1 MIARRLLS
9 VPVFAAATFGVLWAP
24 AHADDAA
31 CQAVLQAVLKQTAAP
46 VHQKV
51 TIESAAAP
59 GKPMQNEMIRLG
71 DTLYLQAR
79 GQWMARPYD
88 AAKAAEDARQ
98 AMTKG
103 EHSCTRVRS
112 EAVDGQPAELY
123 SVKGRTATGGS
134 DSQIWISTASGL
146 PLRQT
151 VAMLEQGTVKLKH
164 EVRSDYTNV
173 RAPAG
178 VSR

>member
-9 VPVFAAATFGVLWAP
+9 VPLFAVALGVISAP
-24 AHADDAA
+24 ARADDAA
-31 CQAVLQAVLKQTAAP
+31 CQAVLQAVLKQAAVP

-51 TIESAAAP
+51 TIESATAP

-71 DTLYLQAR
+71 DTLYMQAR
-79 GQWMARPYD
+79 GQWKPRPYD
-88 AAKAAEDARQ
+88 AAKAADDARQ

-112 EAVDGQPAELY
+112 EAVDGQPAVLY
-123 SVKGRTATGGS
+123 GVQSKTATGGS

-151 VAMLEQGTVKLKH
+151 VTMLEQGTVKLKH
-164 EVRSDYTNV
+164 EVRSSYTNV

>member
-1 MIARRLLS
+1 MIAARLLS
-9 VPVFAAATFGVLWAP
+9 VAVFAVALDVIGAP
-24 AHADDAA
+24 ARANDAA

-46 VHQKV
+46 VHQKI
-51 TIESAAAP
+51 TIETAAAP
-59 GKPMQNEMIRLG
+59 DKPMHNEMIRLG
-71 DTLYLQAR
+71 DTLYMQAR

-88 AAKAAEDARQ
+88 AAKAGDDARQ

-112 EAVDGQPAELY
+112 EAVDGQSAELY
-123 SVKGRTATGGS
+123 RVQSKTAAGGS
-134 DSQIWISTASGL
+134 DTQIWISTASGL

>member
-1 MIARRLLS
+1 M
-9 VPVFAAATFGVLWAP
+9 WAP
-24 AHADDAA
+24 ARADDAA
-31 CQAVLQAVLKQTAAP
+31 CQAVLQAVLKQAAAP

-59 GKPMQNEMIRLG
+59 DKPMHNEMIRLG
-71 DTLYLQAR
+71 DTLYMQAR

-88 AAKAAEDARQ
+88 AAKAADDARQ

-123 SVKGRTATGGS
+123 RVQSKTATG
-134 DSQIWISTASGL
+134 
-146 PLRQT
+146 RQRY
-151 VAMLEQGTVKLKH
+151 ADLDLDR
-164 EVRSDYTNV
+164 VRPAAAPDRQPCWS
-173 RAPAG
+173 RAR
-178 VSR
+178 SS

>member
-9 VPVFAAATFGVLWAP
+9 VPVSAAATFGILWAP

-51 TIESAAAP
+51 TIETAAAP
-59 GKPMQNEMIRLG
+59 DKPMQNEMIRLG
-71 DTLYLQAR
+71 DTLYMQSR

-88 AAKAAEDARQ
+88 AAKAADDARQ
-98 AMTKG
+98 ATTKG

-123 SVKGRTATGGS
+123 RVQSKTATGGS
-134 DSQIWISTASGL
+134 DTQIWISTASGL

-151 VAMLEQGTVKLKH
+151 VAMLEQGAVKLKH

>member
-1 MIARRLLS
+1 MGLS
-9 VPVFAAATFGVLWAP
+9 AQ
-24 AHADDAA
+24 ADDAA
-31 CQAVLQAVLKQTAAP
+31 CQAVLHAVLKQTAAP

-51 TIESAAAP
+51 TIETAAAP
-59 GKPMQNEMIRLG
+59 DKPMHNEMIRLG
-71 DTLYLQAR
+71 GTLYVQSR

-88 AAKAAEDARQ
+88 AAKAADDARQ
-98 AMTKG
+98 AMTRG

-112 EAVDGQPAELY
+112 EAVDGKPAELY
-123 SVKGRTATGGS
+123 RVQSRTATGGS
-134 DSQIWISTASGL
+134 DTQIWISTASGL

-164 EVRSDYTNV
+164 EVRSDYANV

>member
-1 MIARRLLS
+1 MIAGRLLS
-9 VPVFAAATFGVLWAP
+9 VALFVIACGVAR
-24 AHADDAA
+24 AGARADDAA
-31 CQAVLQAVLKQTAAP
+31 CQTVLQAVLKQTAAP
-46 VHQKV
+46 VHQRV
-51 TIESAAAP
+51 TIETAAAP
-59 GKPMQNEMIRLG
+59 DKPVHNEMIRLG
-71 DTLYLQAR
+71 DTLYMQMR

-88 AAKAAEDARQ
+88 AAKAAEDARR

-112 EAVDGQPAELY
+112 EAVDGLPAELY
-123 SVKGRTATGGS
+123 RVQSKTATGGS
-134 DSQIWISTASGL
+134 DSQIWISIASGL

-151 VAMLEQGTVKLKH
+151 VTMLEQGTVKLKH
-164 EVRSDYTNV
+164 EVRSDYSNV

>member
-1 MIARRLLS
+1 MIAARLPS
-9 VPVFAAATFGVLWAP
+9 VAVVAAAFCVAGAG
-24 AHADDAA
+24 ARADDAA

-51 TIESAAAP
+51 TIETAAAP
-59 GKPMQNEMIRLG
+59 DKPMHNEMIRLG
-71 DTLYLQAR
+71 DTLYMQVR

-103 EHSCTRVRS
+103 EHNCTRVRS

-123 SVKGRTATGGS
+123 RVQSKTATGGS

-151 VAMLEQGTVKLKH
+151 VTMLEQGTVKLKH
-164 EVRSDYTNV
+164 EVRSDYANI

-178 VSR
+178 VAR

>member
-1 MIARRLLS
+1 MIAGRLLS
-9 VPVFAAATFGVLWAP
+9 LPVFTAALAVLWAP
-24 AHADDAA
+24 ARGDDAA

-59 GKPMQNEMIRLG
+59 DKTMHNEMIRLG
-71 DTLYLQAR
+71 GTLYMQSR

-88 AAKAAEDARQ
+88 AAKAADDARQ
-98 AMTKG
+98 AMTRG
-103 EHSCTRVRS
+103 EHTCTRVRS

-123 SVKGRTATGGS
+123 RVQSKTATGGS
-134 DSQIWISTASGL
+134 DTQIWISTASGL

-164 EVRSDYTNV
+164 ETRSDYTNV
-173 RAPAG
+173 RVPAG

>member
-1 MIARRLLS
+1 MIAARLPS
-9 VPVFAAATFGVLWAP
+9 VAVFAAAFCVVGAG
-24 AHADDAA
+24 ARADDAA

-51 TIESAAAP
+51 TIETAAAP
-59 GKPMQNEMIRLG
+59 DKPMHNEMIRLG
-71 DTLYLQAR
+71 DTLFMQVR

-88 AAKAAEDARQ
+88 AAKAADDARQ
-98 AMTKG
+98 AMIKG

-123 SVKGRTATGGS
+123 RVQSKTATGGS

-151 VAMLEQGTVKLKH
+151 ITMLEQGTVKLKH

>member
-1 MIARRLLS
+1 MIAGRLPS
-9 VPVFAAATFGVLWAP
+9 VALFVIACSVAGVGAR
-24 AHADDAA
+24 ADDAA

-51 TIESAAAP
+51 TIETAAAP
-59 GKPMQNEMIRLG
+59 DKPMQNEMIRLG
-71 DTLYLQAR
+71 DTLYMQMR

-123 SVKGRTATGGS
+123 RVQSKTATGGS

-146 PLRQT
+146 PLRQAVT
-151 VAMLEQGTVKLKH
+151 MLEQGTVKLKH
-164 EVRSDYTNV
+164 EVRSDYANV

>member
-1 MIARRLLS
+1 MIARRLVS
-9 VPVFAAATFGVLWAP
+9 VPLFATVLAIMAAPGR
-24 AHADDAA
+24 ADDAA
-31 CQAVLQAVLKQTAAP
+31 CQAVLQAVLKQTSAP

-51 TIESAAAP
+51 TIETAAAP
-59 GKPMQNEMIRLG
+59 DKPMHNEMIRLG
-71 DTLYLQAR
+71 DTLYMPAR

-88 AAKAAEDARQ
+88 AAKAADDARQ

-123 SVKGRTATGGS
+123 RVQSKTATGGS
-134 DSQIWISTASGL
+134 DTQIWISTATGL

-164 EVRSDYTNV
+164 EVRSDYANV

-178 VSR
+178 ISR

>member
-1 MIARRLLS
+1 MIAGRLPS
-9 VPVFAAATFGVLWAP
+9 VALFVIACGAAGAGAR
-24 AHADDAA
+24 ADDAA

-51 TIESAAAP
+51 TIETAAAP
-59 GKPMQNEMIRLG
+59 DKPMQNEMIRLG
-71 DTLYLQAR
+71 DTFYMQVR

-88 AAKAAEDARQ
+88 AAKAADDARQ

-103 EHSCTRVRS
+103 EHSCTRVRN

-123 SVKGRTATGGS
+123 RVQSKTATGGS

-151 VAMLEQGTVKLKH
+151 VAMMEQGTVKLKH
-164 EVRSDYTNV
+164 EVRSNYANV

>member
-1 MIARRLLS
+1 MIAARLPS
-9 VPVFAAATFGVLWAP
+9 VAVVAAAFCVAGAG
-24 AHADDAA
+24 ARADDAA

-51 TIESAAAP
+51 TIETAAAP
-59 GKPMQNEMIRLG
+59 DKPMHNEMIRLG
-71 DTLYLQAR
+71 DTLYMQAR

-88 AAKAAEDARQ
+88 AAKAADDARQ

-112 EAVDGQPAELY
+112 EAIDGQPAELY
-123 SVKGRTATGGS
+123 RVQSKTATGGS
-134 DSQIWISTASGL
+134 DTQIWISTASGL

-151 VAMLEQGTVKLKH
+151 VTMLEQGTVKLKH
-164 EVRSDYTNV
+164 EVRSDYANI

-178 VSR
+178 VAR

>member
-1 MIARRLLS
+1 MIAARLLS
-9 VPVFAAATFGVLWAP
+9 VPVFLAASCALWAS
-24 AHADDAA
+24 ARADDAA
-31 CQAVLQAVLKQTAAP
+31 CQAVLQAVLKQTAVP

-59 GKPMQNEMIRLG
+59 GKPIQSEVIHVG
-71 DTLYLQAR
+71 DTLYMQVR

-88 AAKAAEDARQ
+88 AAKAADDARQ

-103 EHSCTRVRS
+103 EHDCTRAGS

-123 SVKGRTATGGS
+123 RVQAKTATGGS
-134 DSQIWISTASGL
+134 DSQIWISSASGL

-151 VAMLEQGTVKLKH
+151 VTMLEQGTVKLKH

>member
-1 MIARRLLS
+1 M
-9 VPVFAAATFGVLWAP
+9 
-24 AHADDAA
+24 
-31 CQAVLQAVLKQTAAP
+31 LQAVLKQTAAP

-51 TIESAAAP
+51 TIETAAAP
-59 GKPMQNEMIRLG
+59 DKPMQNEMIRLG
-71 DTLYLQAR
+71 DTLYMQVR

-88 AAKAAEDARQ
+88 AAKAADDARQ

-123 SVKGRTATGGS
+123 RVQSKTATGGS
-134 DSQIWISTASGL
+134 DFADL
-146 PLRQT
+146 DLDR
-151 VAMLEQGTVKLKH
+151 
-164 EVRSDYTNV
+164 VRPAAAPDRHHAGAGRGQAEARGALDYTNV

>member
-1 MIARRLLS
+1 MIAARLLS
-9 VPVFAAATFGVLWAP
+9 VAVSAAVLAIVWLP
-24 AHADDAA
+24 ARADDAA
-31 CQAVLQAVLKQTAAP
+31 CQAVLQAAIKQAAVP
-46 VHQKV
+46 VHQKITV
-51 TIESAAAP
+51 ESAAAP

-71 DTLYLQAR
+71 DTLYMQAR

-88 AAKAAEDARQ
+88 AAKAADDARQ
-98 AMTKG
+98 AMTRG

-123 SVKGRTATGGS
+123 RVQSKTATGGS
-134 DSQIWISTASGL
+134 DTQIWISTASGL

-164 EVRSDYTNV
+164 EVRSDYANV

>member
-1 MIARRLLS
+1 MIAARLLS
-9 VPVFAAATFGVLWAP
+9 VPVLIASIGALP
-24 AHADDAA
+24 AGARADDAA
-31 CQAVLQAVLKQTAAP
+31 CHAVLQAVIKQTAAP

-51 TIESAAAP
+51 TIESATSP

-71 DTLYLQAR
+71 DTLYMQAR

-88 AAKAAEDARQ
+88 AAKAADDARQ

-112 EAVDGQPAELY
+112 EAVAGQPAELY
-123 SVKGRTATGGS
+123 SVRSKTATGGS

-151 VAMLEQGTVKLKH
+151 VSILEQGTVKLKH
-164 EVRSDYTNV
+164 EVRSDYASV

-178 VSR
+178 ATR

>member
-1 MIARRLLS
+1 MIAARLLS
-9 VPVFAAATFGVLWAP
+9 AAVSAAVLAVVWLP
-24 AHADDAA
+24 ARADDAA

-51 TIESAAAP
+51 TIETAAAP
-59 GKPMQNEMIRLG
+59 DKPMHNEMIRLG
-71 DTLYLQAR
+71 DTLYMQAR
-79 GQWMARPYD
+79 GQWMVRPYD
-88 AAKAAEDARQ
+88 AAKAADDARQ

-103 EHSCTRVRS
+103 EHSCTRLRS
-112 EAVDGQPAELY
+112 EAVDGQPAELFRVQ
-123 SVKGRTATGGS
+123 SKTATGGS
-134 DSQIWISTASGL
+134 DTQIWISTASGL

-151 VAMLEQGTVKLKH
+151 VTMLEQGTVKLKH
-164 EVRSDYTNV
+164 EVRSDYANV

>member
-9 VPVFAAATFGVLWAP
+9 VPVFAAAAFGVLWAP
-24 AHADDAA
+24 AQADDAA
-31 CQAVLQAVLKQTAAP
+31 CQAVLQAVLKQAAVP

-71 DTLYLQAR
+71 DTVYMQAR

-88 AAKAAEDARQ
+88 AARAAEDARQ

-123 SVKGRTATGGS
+123 SVQSRTATGGS
-134 DSQIWISTASGL
+134 DSQIWISAASGL

-173 RAPAG
+173 RTPAG